1 MTSQLG
7 RRVIPKER
15 PKRVRHGVAEVNTRS
30 ALWSTRWPAIAL
42 QVCIDT
48 VEAAPTEDRAQTKRA
63 LPCKDCPENTRC
75 LNAKRKEIG
84 PLLYDREILTRARS
98 QESTLFPTELMDPM
112 LDPRMEMLPHFLKPE
127 GMESRLIV
135 ASAWDLAW
143 SEKVGGDWL
152 VCSTGVLDLATH
164 KRRLIHMQRWQGL
177 TYTQQCAL
185 IESYWRRFS
194 ADVVVIESDAAQ
206 VIYAQ
211 TLRDTTEVPVLRH
224 TAADKTSLQIGV
236 PSLLIGFDNE
246 RWEFP
251 YAAEGL
257 GFDTMLTF
265 LAELE
270 AFGWTNGRLEGVGEH
285 DDTVM
290 SFWHLDWGLTMMS
303 GQYGNASVGSQPGRH
318 G

>member
-1 MTSQLG
+1 M
-7 RRVIPKER
+7 R
-15 PKRVRHGVAEVNTRS
+15 
-30 ALWSTRWPAIAL
+30 
-42 QVCIDT
+42 
-48 VEAAPTEDRAQTKRA
+48 
-63 LPCKDCPENTRC
+63 
-75 LNAKRKEIG
+75 
-84 PLLYDREILTRARS
+84 
-98 QESTLFPTELMDPM
+98 
-112 LDPRMEMLPHFLKPE
+112 
-127 GMESRLIV
+127 
-135 ASAWDLAW
+135 
-143 SEKVGGDWL
+143 
-152 VCSTGVLDLATH
+152 
-164 KRRLIHMQRWQGL
+164 
-177 TYTQQCAL
+177 L